1 MVWEIPYTFRAGTK
15 ARANEVNENFTS
27 AKQFVDALEI
37 QASTNEINITNLENN
52 KADLNGSNAQRF
64 QVADPTTSF
73 DAMNLQTFE
82 DKTLNSRGVIDGF
95 KLSKFNNNTINATAG
110 NCYDAT
116 YKYMIS
122 SSTSLQESAETMGG
136 NATYYV
142 YVCADEQTSSN
153 ELVFS
158 LSPTTPELPQDFDYF
173 RRLGYFTTDTDGN
186 IDQVHSDSETQV
198 VTESELEEDSG
209 YIELPNGFKLQWGY
223 LQATG
228 TNSKRTVTFPVP
240 FTKFGRVVASAD
252 DVLNTDNWDRGLVG
266 AKMNGLTS
274 FTLSRGI
281 VAGDG
286 YCTWIAIGV

>member
-27 AKQFVDALEI
+27 AKQFVDALET

-52 KADLNGSNAQRF
+52 KADLNGNNAQRF
-64 QVADPTTSF
+64 QVADPTASF
-73 DAMNLQTFE
+73 DAINLKTFE
-82 DKTLNSRGVIDGF
+82 AKTLNSRGVIDGF
-95 KLSKFNNNTINATAG
+95 KLSKFDNHTITATAG

-122 SSTSLQESAETMGG
+122 SSTSLQESAESMGG
-136 NATYYV
+136 DATYYV

-173 RRLGYFTTDTDGN
+173 RRLGYFTTDTEGN

-198 VTESELEEDSG
+198 VTESQLEEDSG
-209 YIELPNGFKLQWGY
+209 YVEFPNGFKIQWGY
-223 LQATG
+223 LTATG
-228 TNSKRTVTFPVP
+228 TNSSRSVSFPIP
-240 FTKFGRVVASAD
+240 FTKFARVTVTPNYVQNRGD
-252 DVLNTDNWDRGLVG
+252 WDTGLAG
-266 AKMNGLTS
+266 ATVNGLTS
-274 FTLSRGI
+274 FTLYRAI
-281 VAGDG
+281 VDGDG
-286 YCTWIAIGV
+286 GCTWIAVGV